1 MKKLFIILSAVV
13 ALAACSKSEIA
24 EINEPK
30 QEETV
35 STPVTFNVT
44 VDEMGVTKAL
54 KSAWANGDKIYIKFN
69 GINDK
74 YMYITYNGSSWDVT
88 QSTSFTTADFD
99 GKTLTLGAVH
109 YPVDVTT
116 FFTGSNQLDF
126 EQSGDIPSCYYMYQS
141 GAAYTVDGTN
151 VNIKLS
157 LQKPDRLV
165 LFHIPGIQANP
176 GNYSLKI
183 KVNDDSG
190 YKVILP
196 SCVIN
201 EDGTVAHSNHGLEGV
216 SIPGIADEDGAIFTG
231 YLNPEG
237 FSGSSKSLTITVT
250 ESGVQE
256 YSKTLTTTLVAGKQ
270 YSLPALN
277 DAKWTPKFKAFTIN
291 SSNDKVYI
299 SPGNLQATTTDYGEN
314 WTWSFAAHQWDYVGN
329 ATANNTINGNGTVSA
344 NGTVDLFGWVGAS
357 NTTWSGAAMYGISN
371 STTTNS
377 TDTYGNVTD
386 EALKS
391 DWGNTIGSGWRT
403 LTTDEWYY
411 LFKLRASGSTVN
423 GTSDAR
429 YTFATINTDG
439 TPVKGIIL
447 FPNDVTI
454 DNSEA
459 TSWQVI
465 NGGSDNWGTKCTSA
479 QWTTLEAKGCVFLPT
494 AGAYRVGTTV
504 EGNTAEGAYW
514 SSSGYGT
521 QMARRVHFSSTN
533 MTADNTAFRH
543 YGQSV
548 RLVMDVQ

>member
-201 EDGTVAHSNHGLEGV
+201 EDGTVAQSNHGLEGV

-299 SPGNLQATTTDYGEN
+299 SPGNLQATTTDFGEN
-314 WTWSFAAHQWDYVGN
+314 WTWSFAEHQYDCPGGTGSDCDN
-329 ATANNTINGNGTVSA
+329 MKATADGKSLVENCTMG
-344 NGTVDLFGWVGAS
+344 LFGWS
-357 NTTWSGAAMYGISN
+357 TNDNTYFGIN
-371 STTTNS
+371 SSTN
-377 TDTYGNVTD
+377 TDDWDGTFV
-386 EALKS
+386 
-391 DWGNTIGSGWRT
+391 DWGTLAIGSYAANTWRT
-403 LTTDEWYY
+403 LTQSEYTY
-411 LFKLRASGSTVN
+411 LLTNRTTSTVC
-423 GTSDAR
+423 GTDNAR
-429 YTFATINTDG
+429 YARATVNSVEG
-439 TPVKGIIL
+439 NIL
-447 FPNDVTI
+447 FPDAYTHPDGVADINNINVT
-454 DNSEA
+454 DASNSGNNISAADWAKMEA
-459 TSWQVI
+459 A
-465 NGGSDNWGTKCTSA
+465 GA
-479 QWTTLEAKGCVFLPT
+479 VFLPQ
-494 AGAYRVGTTV
+494 AGYKEYRYSYVG
-504 EGNTAEGAYW
+504 EGRGSYW
-514 SSSGYGT
+514 TSSS
-521 QMARRVHFSSTN
+521 
-533 MTADNTAFRH
+533 DNTTQADH
-543 YGQSV
+543 YLQQSTKVGANYSSVRSNHLSV
-548 RLVMDVQ
+548 RLVHDIE